1 MLSSVNIVLGVSGGI
16 ACYKA
21 CEIVSRLKKM
31 GAGVDVIMT
40 KNATEFV
47 QPLTFES
54 LSSRQ
59 VTVDM
64 FAPKK
69 TFEVEH
75 ISLAKKADLCVI
87 APATANV
94 IAKLAEGIADDMLTT
109 TVLAMKCP
117 IVIAP
122 AMNTNMYENPITR
135 EHIELLK
142 KRGFISV
149 DPVAGRLACG
159 DTGVGKMAE
168 PIDIVAKILEVL
180 IPKQDYKGK
189 KVLITAGATRE
200 PIDGVRF
207 ITNKSSG
214 KMGLEIAK
222 AVIKRGGEVVLVKG
236 LTSVSIPSY
245 ITNIIEVETTQQMYD
260 AVMNA
265 YKDCDVI
272 IKAAAP
278 SDYKL
283 KNKFE
288 NKIKDEELTLSLVKN
303 PDIAKEV
310 GKVKGDRK
318 LIIFCAETTDL
329 INNALK
335 KIESKNADLVIAN
348 DVTKKGAGFDVDTNI
363 VTICTKDGKTFEYP
377 QMLKS
382 EVANVILDKISEI

>member
-1 MLSSVNIVLGVSGGI
+1 MLSSVNVVLGVSGGI

-21 CEIVSRLKKM
+21 CEVVSRLKKL
-31 GAGVDVIMT
+31 GASIDVIMT

-54 LSSRQ
+54 LSSRE
-59 VTVDM
+59 VIVDM

-69 TFEVEH
+69 KFEVEH
-75 ISLAKKADLCVI
+75 ISLAKKADICVI

-94 IAKLAEGIADDMLTT
+94 IAKLAEGIADDMLST

-117 IVIAP
+117 ILIAP
-122 AMNTNMYENPITR
+122 AMNTNMYENPITQQ
-135 EHIELLK
+135 HIETLK
-142 KRGFISV
+142 KRGFIFV
-149 DPVAGRLACG
+149 DPIVGRLACG
-159 DTGVGKMAE
+159 DKGVGKMAE
-168 PIDIVAKILEVL
+168 PIDIVSKVVEVL
-180 IPKQDYKGK
+180 IPKQDFKGK

-214 KMGLEIAK
+214 KMGLELAK
-222 AVIKRGGEVVLVKG
+222 AVIKRGGKVVLVKG
-236 LTSVSIPSY
+236 LCSVDIPQY
-245 ITNIIEVETTQQMYD
+245 IQDVIEVETTSQMYD
-260 AVMNA
+260 AVMSA

-283 KNKFE
+283 KNKFD

-335 KIESKNADLVIAN
+335 KIKSKNADLVVAN
-348 DVTKKGAGFDVDTNI
+348 DVTQKGAGFDVDTNI

>member
-1 MLSSVNIVLGVSGGI
+1 MLNGVNIVLGVSGGI

-21 CEIVSRLKKM
+21 CEIVSRLKKL
-31 GAGVDVIMT
+31 GAGIDVIMT

-54 LSSRQ
+54 LSSRP

-64 FAPKK
+64 FAPKEK
-69 TFEVEH
+69 FEVEH

-87 APATANV
+87 APTTANV
-94 IAKLAEGIADDMLTT
+94 LAKLAEGMADDMLTT

-117 IVIAP
+117 IVVAP
-122 AMNTNMYENPITR
+122 AMNTNMYENPITQQN
-135 EHIELLK
+135 INALK
-142 KRGFISV
+142 KRGFIFV
-149 DPVAGRLACG
+149 DPVSGRLACG

-168 PIDIVAKILEVL
+168 PVDIVSKIVEVL
-180 IPKQDYKGK
+180 IPKQDFKGK
-189 KVLITAGATRE
+189 KVLITCGATRE

-222 AVIKRGGEVVLVKG
+222 AAFKRGAQVRLVKG
-236 LTSVSIPSY
+236 LVSVNIPAY
-245 ITNIIEVETTQQMYD
+245 ITDVVPVETTQEMFD
-260 AVMNA
+260 ACMDS

-283 KNKFE
+283 KEKFD
-288 NKIKDEELTLSLVKN
+288 NKIKSEELTLSFVKN
-303 PDIAKEV
+303 PDIAKEL

-318 LIIFCAETTDL
+318 LVIFCAETQNL
-329 INNALK
+329 IDNALS
-335 KIESKNADLVIAN
+335 KIQSKNADLVVAN
-348 DVTKKGAGFDVDTNI
+348 DVTKEGAGFDVDTNI
-363 VTICTKDGKTFEYP
+363 VTICKKDGTYKAYDKMP
-377 QMLKS
+377 KS
-382 EVANVILDKISEI
+382 DVANVILDEISSL

>member
-1 MLSSVNIVLGVSGGI
+1 MLNGVNIVLGVSGGI

-21 CEIVSRLKKM
+21 CEIVSRLKKL
-31 GAGVDVIMT
+31 GAGIDVIMT

-54 LSSRQ
+54 LSSRP

-64 FAPKK
+64 FAPKEK
-69 TFEVEH
+69 FEVEH

-87 APATANV
+87 APTTANV
-94 IAKLAEGIADDMLTT
+94 LAKLAEGIADDMLTT

-117 IVIAP
+117 IVVAP
-122 AMNTNMYENPITR
+122 AMNTNMYENPITQQN
-135 EHIELLK
+135 INALK
-142 KRGFISV
+142 KRGFIFV
-149 DPVAGRLACG
+149 DPVSGRLACG

-168 PIDIVAKILEVL
+168 PVDIVSKIVEVL
-180 IPKQDYKGK
+180 IPKQDFKGK
-189 KVLITAGATRE
+189 KVLITCGATRE

-222 AVIKRGGEVVLVKG
+222 AAFKRGAQVRLVKG
-236 LTSVSIPSY
+236 LVSVNIPAY
-245 ITNIIEVETTQQMYD
+245 ITDVVPVETTQEMFD
-260 AVMNA
+260 ACMDS

-283 KNKFE
+283 KEKFD
-288 NKIKDEELTLSLVKN
+288 NKIKSEELTLSFVKN
-303 PDIAKEV
+303 PDIAKEL

-318 LIIFCAETTDL
+318 LVIFCAETQNL
-329 INNALK
+329 IDNALS
-335 KIESKNADLVIAN
+335 KIQSKNADLVVAN
-348 DVTKKGAGFDVDTNI
+348 DVTKEGAGFDVDTNI
-363 VTICTKDGKTFEYP
+363 VTICKKDGTYKAYDKMP
-377 QMLKS
+377 KS
-382 EVANVILDKISEI
+382 DVANVILDEISSL

>member
-1 MLSSVNIVLGVSGGI
+1 MLNGVNIVLGVSGGI

-21 CEIVSRLKKM
+21 CEIVSRLKKL

-54 LSSRQ
+54 LSSRP

-64 FAPKK
+64 FAPKEK
-69 TFEVEH
+69 FEVEH

-87 APATANV
+87 APTTANV
-94 IAKLAEGIADDMLTT
+94 LAKLAEGIADDMLTT

-117 IVIAP
+117 IVVAP
-122 AMNTNMYENPITR
+122 AMNTNMYENPITQQN
-135 EHIELLK
+135 IDALK
-142 KRGFISV
+142 KRGFIFV

-168 PIDIVAKILEVL
+168 PVDIVSKVVEVL
-180 IPKQDYKGK
+180 IPKQDFKGK
-189 KVLITAGATRE
+189 RVLVTCGATRE

-222 AVIKRGGEVVLVKG
+222 AIIKRGGKVKLIKG
-236 LTSVSIPSY
+236 LVSVDIPAY
-245 ITNIIEVETTQQMYD
+245 ITDVVSVETTEDMYN
-260 AVMNA
+260 AVMDS
-265 YKDCDVI
+265 YKDSDII

-278 SDYKL
+278 SDYKV
-283 KNKFE
+283 KEKFG
-288 NKIKDEELTLSLVKN
+288 NKIKGDELTLSFVKN

-318 LIIFCAETTDL
+318 LIIFCAETQNL
-329 INNALK
+329 IENALS
-335 KIESKNADLVIAN
+335 KINSKNADLVVAN
-348 DVTKKGAGFDVDTNI
+348 DVTQKGAGFDVDTNI
-363 VTICTKDGKTFEYP
+363 VTICRKDGSYKAYEKMP
-377 QMLKS
+377 KS
-382 EVANVILDKISEI
+382 DVANVILDEINSL

>member
-1 MLSSVNIVLGVSGGI
+1 MLSNVNIVLGVTGGI

-21 CEIVSRLKKM
+21 CEIVSRLKKL

-54 LSSRQ
+54 LSARP

-69 TFEVEH
+69 KFEVEH
-75 ISLAKKADLCVI
+75 ISLAKKADLCII
-87 APATANV
+87 APATADV
-94 IAKLAEGIADDMLTT
+94 IAKIAEGIADDMLTT

-117 IVIAP
+117 ILIAP
-122 AMNTNMYENPITR
+122 AMNTNMYENKITQK
-135 EHIELLK
+135 HIKDLK
-142 KRGFISV
+142 DRGFIFI
-149 DPVAGRLACG
+149 DPVSGRLACG
-159 DTGVGKMAE
+159 DKGVGKMAE
-168 PIDIVAKILEVL
+168 PIDIVQKILEVL
-180 IPKQDYKGK
+180 IPNQDFKGK

-222 AVIKRGGEVVLVKG
+222 AVIKRGGSVKLVKG
-236 LTSVSIPSY
+236 RTSVDIPQY
-245 ITNIIEVETTQQMYD
+245 IQDIVPVETTQQVYEAGMD
-260 AVMNA
+260 A
-265 YKDCDVI
+265 YKDSDII

-283 KNKFE
+283 KHKFD

-318 LIIFCAETTDL
+318 LVIFCAETTDL
-329 INNALK
+329 IDNALK
-335 KIESKNADLVIAN
+335 KIKSKNADLVVAN
-348 DVTKKGAGFDVDTNI
+348 DVTKEGAGFDVDTNI
-363 VTICTKDGKTFEYP
+363 VTICTKDGQVHPYDK
-377 QMLKS
+377 MLKR
-382 EVANVILDKISEI
+382 EVANVILDEISRL

>member
-1 MLSSVNIVLGVSGGI
+1 MLSNVNIVLGVSGGI

-21 CEIVSRLKKM
+21 CEIVSRLKKL
-31 GAGVDVIMT
+31 GAGIDVIMT

-54 LSSRQ
+54 LSSRP

-69 TFEVEH
+69 KFEVEH
-75 ISLAKKADLCVI
+75 RSLAKKADLCII
-87 APATANV
+87 APATADV
-94 IAKLAEGIADDMLTT
+94 IAKIAEGIADDMLTT

-117 IVIAP
+117 ILIAP
-122 AMNTNMYENPITR
+122 AMNTNMYENKITQK
-135 EHIELLK
+135 HIKDLK
-142 KRGFISV
+142 DRGFIFI
-149 DPVAGRLACG
+149 DPVSGRLACG
-159 DTGVGKMAE
+159 DKGVGKMAE
-168 PIDIVAKILEVL
+168 PIDIVQKIMEVL
-180 IPKQDYKGK
+180 IPNQDFQGK

-200 PIDGVRF
+200 PIDGVRY

-222 AVIKRGGEVVLVKG
+222 AVIKRGGSVKLVKA
-236 LTSVSIPSY
+236 LTSVDIPQY
-245 ITNIIEVETTQQMYD
+245 ITDIVPVETTQQMYE
-260 AVMNA
+260 AVMDA
-265 YKDCDVI
+265 YKDADII

-283 KNKFE
+283 KNKFD

-318 LIIFCAETTDL
+318 LVIFCAETTDL
-329 INNALK
+329 IDNALK
-335 KIESKNADLVIAN
+335 KIKSKNADLVVAN
-348 DVTKKGAGFDVDTNI
+348 DVTKEGAGFDVDTNI
-363 VTICTKDGKTFEYP
+363 VTICTKDGQVHPYDK
-377 QMLKS
+377 MLKS
-382 EVANVILDKISEI
+382 EVANVILDEISRL